1 MGAGRVC
8 TRAPAELVDGAVP
21 DETPSPSPTAIE
33 VGAPPD
39 TGQPAV
45 TAPGAS
51 GAPDATTPVS
61 ARMHAVF
68 WLAIGC
74 AVVGVAQVPMAILAR
89 RGPPPHDATAL
100 APVASGAPSA
110 VAAASAPIAPESA
123 APPLLPAE
131 PESQSAPFRIA
142 QLESANVEVVHAKVG
157 KRTCMQALTA
167 VGVTTTDAARV
178 AVVVAPI
185 RTLDA
190 CNAEDRIFVA
200 TSKLDHRLEG
210 LELET
215 SPGEILR
222 VVARARL
229 PGAPAGGSPDDLIAE
244 VVSLPVTHR
253 RHATAFVVGDG
264 VASSIAAAGLD
275 PSLVEHLD
283 EAIGSRTDVP
293 APTRGSVFRVIADA
307 TWVGGQFDRY
317 DELVAFEY
325 RPRPGAAP
333 LRLYHVREAA
343 KGKNHGWFDGKGHQ
357 PVRAKWRMPLA
368 FPKITSRF
376 NPKRVHPILKRI
388 TPHNGCDFGAPTG
401 TPVYA
406 IGAGVVTFRGEAGPS
421 GNLIT
426 IRHEGGIDSGYAHL
440 SRFAPGIVP
449 GTRVEAR
456 TLVGYVG
463 TTGRSTGPHLH
474 LSVKRNG
481 VFIDPLSLK
490 MDAFRVVP
498 RSERTGFAAR
508 KAEADK
514 ALDAIDLPQV
524 NPPAAA
530 PSAEPVADD
539 MLEDDHPH

>member
-1 MGAGRVC
+1 M
-8 TRAPAELVDGAVP
+8 P
-21 DETPSPSPTAIE
+21 DETPSPSPTSPSPTSLDEA
-33 VGAPPD
+33 GAPPD

-45 TAPGAS
+45 TAPGPS
-51 GAPDATTPVS
+51 GVEPPPVS
-61 ARMHAVF
+61 ARAHAVF

-74 AVVGVAQVPMAILAR
+74 AVVGIVQVPMALLGR
-89 RGPPPHDATAL
+89 R
-100 APVASGAPSA
+100 APAPYAAPSA
-110 VAAASAPIAPESA
+110 SASTSGPSPGPASGSPAVASSSTTPPASAADPSSPELAPE
-123 APPLLPAE
+123 P
-131 PESQSAPFRIA
+131 APFRVA
-142 QLESANVEVVHAKVG
+142 QLESATTEVVHAKVG

-167 VGVTTTDAARV
+167 IGVTTTDAARV
-178 AVVVAPI
+178 AVAVAPI
-185 RTLDA
+185 RTLDGCSA
-190 CNAEDRIFVA
+190 DDRLFVA
-200 TSKLDHRLEG
+200 TSRPDHKLAG

-215 SPGEILR
+215 APGEILR
-222 VVARARL
+222 VVARALL
-229 PGAPAGGSPDDLIAE
+229 PGAPAGGAPDDLIAE
-244 VVSLPVTHR
+244 VVSMPVTHR

-264 VASSIAAAGLD
+264 LAASIAAAGLD
-275 PSLVEHLD
+275 PSLIEHLD

-293 APTRGSVFRVIADA
+293 APARGSVFRVIADA
-307 TWVGGQFDRY
+307 TWVGGRFDRY

-325 RPRPGAAP
+325 RPRPGGAP
-333 LRLYHVREAA
+333 LRLYHVREQA

-376 NPKRVHPILKRI
+376 NPKRMHPVLKRVM
-388 TPHNGCDFGAPTG
+388 PHNGCDFGAPTG

-406 IGAGVVTFRGEAGPS
+406 IGPGVVSFRGDAGPS

-440 SRFAPGIVP
+440 SRFAPGIVS

-498 RSERTGFAAR
+498 RAERSGFTAR
-508 KAEADK
+508 KAEADA
-514 ALDAIDLPQV
+514 ALDAIDLPKLDA
-524 NPPAAA
+524 AAA
-530 PSAEPVADD
+530 PAPDPAKTADD
-539 MLEDDHPH
+539 TLEDDHPH